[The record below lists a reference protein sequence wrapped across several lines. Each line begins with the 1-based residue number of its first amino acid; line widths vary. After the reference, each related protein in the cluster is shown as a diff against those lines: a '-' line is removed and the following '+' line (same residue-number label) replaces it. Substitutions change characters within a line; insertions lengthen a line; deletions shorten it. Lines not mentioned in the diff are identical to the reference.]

1 MNFIKSKLNHS
12 RVKTKPHKNEIFIFR
27 YNTFH
32 PFIFTNILKNVKEKY
47 IFHSTG
53 NQHFN
58 I

>member
-12 RVKTKPHKNEIFIFR
+12 RVETKPHKNEIFIFR

-32 PFIFTNILKNVKEKY
+32 PFIFTNIFKNVKEKY
-47 IFHSTG
+47 IFHSTE